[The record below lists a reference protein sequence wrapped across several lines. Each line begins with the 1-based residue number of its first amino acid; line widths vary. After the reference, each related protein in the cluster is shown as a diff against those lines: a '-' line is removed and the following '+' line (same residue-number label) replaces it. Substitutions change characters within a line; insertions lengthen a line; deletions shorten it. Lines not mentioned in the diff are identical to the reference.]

1 MFKGFEILNFCML
14 FSCRMFTS
22 SVEHNFTRPNER
34 GEFDVAEGLTAPV
47 FRAIL
52 VYHPIFVNIIILF
65 DKFNK
70 SLIYALE
77 M

>member
-1 MFKGFEILNFCML
+1 
-14 FSCRMFTS
+14 MFTS

-65 DKFNK
+65 DMFNK